1 MAGHSKFK
9 NIMFRKGAQDKKRA
23 KIFAK
28 LGREIQIA
36 SKQGGVDPNS
46 NHRLRTAI
54 DAAKAANVPKDN
66 IERAI
71 KKGSS
76 NETNNLEEIKYE
88 GFGPGGTSLIVETMT
103 DNKNRT
109 ISEIRQIFSKNG
121 GSIAENGSVSH
132 SFTRKGELIYKEDK
146 NLETKIFDFAVELG
160 ADDIVSEDQNYII
173 YCDPEQIISIKEK
186 IAELSIKPISVS
198 LTWLSKAKVNV
209 DNKEDGKKLF
219 NLINQLED
227 NEDVQNISS
236 NYDIS
241 KEVFDTIDF
250 DN

>member
-28 LGREIQIA
+28 LGREVQIA
-36 SKQGGVDPNS
+36 SKIGGADPNS

-71 KKGSS
+71 KKGSDA
-76 NETNNLEEIKYE
+76 ETNNLEEIKYE
-88 GFGPGGTSLIVETMT
+88 GFGPGGTAIIVETMT

-121 GSIAENGSVSH
+121 GSIGESGSVSH
-132 SFTRKGELIYKEDK
+132 SFKRKGELIYKSNEDLK
-146 NLETKIFDFAVELG
+146 NKIFDIAVEAG
-160 ADDIVSEDQNYII
+160 ADDVINEDQDYIV
-173 YCDPEQIISIKEK
+173 YCDPKQIITIKEK
-186 IAELSIKPISVS
+186 ISQLSLEPISVS
-198 LTWLSKAKVNV
+198 LTWISDNKINL
-209 DNKEDGKKLF
+209 NKEDGKKLF

-250 DN
+250 

>member
-23 KIFAK
+23 KIFSK

-36 SKQGGVDPNS
+36 SKQGGSDPDS

-109 ISEIRQIFSKNG
+109 VSEIRQIFSKNG
-121 GSIAENGSVSH
+121 GSIAESGSVSH
-132 SFTRKGELIYKEDK
+132 SFKRKGELIYKANKD
-146 NLETKIFDFAVELG
+146 LENNVFDFAVEAG
-160 ADDIVSEDQNYII
+160 ADDIINEDENYTI
-173 YCDPEQIISIKEK
+173 YCDPNKIISIKEK
-186 IAELSIKPISVS
+186 ISELSIELISVS
-198 LTWLSKAKVNV
+198 LTWISSNRINI
-209 DNKEDGKKLF
+209 NKENGKKLF

-241 KEVFDTIDF
+241 NEVFDTIDF
-250 DN
+250 NK

>member
-1 MAGHSKFK
+1 MAGHSKIK

-28 LGREIQIA
+28 LGREVQIA
-36 SKQGGVDPNS
+36 SKIGGSDPNS

-71 KKGSS
+71 KKGSDA
-76 NETNNLEEIKYE
+76 ETNNLEEIKYE
-88 GFGPGGTSLIVETMT
+88 GFGPGGTAIIVETMT

-121 GSIAENGSVSH
+121 GSIGESGSVSH
-132 SFTRKGELIYKEDK
+132 SFKRKGELIYKENK
-146 NLETKIFDFAVELG
+146 NLESKIFDVAVEAG
-160 ADDIVSEDQNYII
+160 ADDIINEETNYNI
-173 YCDPEQIISIKEK
+173 YCDPNNIINIKEK
-186 IAELSIKPISVS
+186 ISQLSLEPISVS
-198 LTWLSKAKVNV
+198 LTWISDNKINL
-209 DNKEDGKKLF
+209 NKEDGKKLF

-250 DN
+250 

>member
-1 MAGHSKFK
+1 
-9 NIMFRKGAQDKKRA
+9 MFRKGAQDKKRA

-36 SKQGGVDPNS
+36 SKQGGIDPDS

-88 GFGPGGTSLIVETMT
+88 GFGPGGTLFIIDTMT

-109 ISEIRQIFSKNG
+109 VSELRQIFSKNG

-132 SFTRKGELIYKEDK
+132 SFKRKGELIYKADK
-146 NLETKIFDFAVELG
+146 VLENKVFDFAVEAG
-160 ADDIVSEDQNYII
+160 ADDIINEDENYTV
-173 YCDPEQIISIKEK
+173 YCDPNNIISIKEK
-186 IAELSIKPISVS
+186 ISELSIELISVS
-198 LTWLSKAKVNV
+198 LTWISSNKVSV
-209 DNKEDGKKLF
+209 NKEDGKKLF

-241 KEVFDTIDF
+241 NEVFDTIEF

>member
-1 MAGHSKFK
+1 
-9 NIMFRKGAQDKKRA
+9 MFRKGAQDKKRA

-28 LGREIQIA
+28 LGREIQVA
-36 SKQGGVDPNS
+36 SKQGGSDPDS

-54 DAAKAANVPKDN
+54 DAAKVANVPKDN

-109 ISEIRQIFSKNG
+109 VSEIRQIFSKNG
-121 GSIAENGSVSH
+121 GSIAESGSVSH
-132 SFTRKGELIYKEDK
+132 SFKRKGELIYKANKD
-146 NLETKIFDFAVELG
+146 LENNVFDFAVEAG
-160 ADDIVSEDQNYII
+160 ADDIVNEDENYTI
-173 YCDPEQIISIKEK
+173 YCDPNNIISIKEK
-186 IAELSIKPISVS
+186 ISELSMEPISVL
-198 LTWLSKAKVNV
+198 LTWISSNKV
-209 DNKEDGKKLF
+209 DINKDDGKKLF

-227 NEDVQNISS
+227 NDDVQNISS

-241 KEVFDTIDF
+241 KEVFDTIEF

>member
-23 KIFAK
+23 KLFAK

-36 SKQGGVDPNS
+36 SKQGGIDPNS

-54 DAAKAANVPKDN
+54 DAAKVANVPKDN
-66 IERAI
+66 IKRAI
-71 KKGSS
+71 KKGSDS
-76 NETNNLEEIKYE
+76 ETNNLEEIKYE
-88 GFGPGGTSLIVETMT
+88 GFGPGGTSIIVETMT

-121 GSIAENGSVSH
+121 GSITESGGVSH
-132 SFTRKGELIYKEDK
+132 SFQRKGELIYKSDK
-146 NLETKIFDFAVELG
+146 NLESKIFDLAVESG
-160 ADDIVSEDQNYII
+160 ADDVINEGDSYTI
-173 YCDPEQIISIKEK
+173 YCDPKKIINIKEK
-186 IAELSIKPISVS
+186 ISKLPLEPFSVS
-198 LTWLSKAKVNV
+198 LTWISSNKVNV
-209 DNKEDGKKLF
+209 NKEDGKKLF

-241 KEVFDTIDF
+241 NEVFDTIDF
-250 DN
+250 DK

>member
-36 SKQGGVDPNS
+36 SKQGGADPDS

-88 GFGPGGTSLIVETMT
+88 GFGPGGISLIVETMT

-109 ISEIRQIFSKNG
+109 VSEIRQIFSKNG
-121 GSIAENGSVSH
+121 GSVADNGSVSH
-132 SFTRKGELIYKEDK
+132 SFERKGELIYKVDK
-146 NLETKIFDFAVELG
+146 DLKNKIFNLAIEED
-160 ADDIVSEDQNYII
+160 ADDITSDGETQII
-173 YCDPEQIISIKEK
+173 YCKPELINKIKEK
-186 IAELSIKPISVS
+186 VSTLSIEPLSVA
-198 LTWLSKAKVNV
+198 LTWISS
-209 DNKEDGKKLF
+209 NKISIDGEEAKKLF
-219 NLINQLED
+219 HLIDQLED
-227 NEDVQNISS
+227 NEDVQSISS
-236 NYDIS
+236 NYDVS
-241 KEVFDTIDF
+241 DDF
-250 DN
+250 LNEINN

>member
-23 KIFAK
+23 KIFSK

-36 SKQGGVDPNS
+36 SKQGGIDPDS

-76 NETNNLEEIKYE
+76 NEINSLEEIKYE
-88 GFGPGGTSLIVETMT
+88 GFGPGGASLIIETMT

-109 ISEIRQIFSKNG
+109 VSEIREIFSKNG
-121 GSIAENGSVSH
+121 GSIGENGSVSH
-132 SFTRKGELIYKEDK
+132 SFKRKGELIYKSDI
-146 NLETKIFDFAVELG
+146 LQKI
-160 ADDIVSEDQNYII
+160 
-173 YCDPEQIISIKEK
+173 K
-186 IAELSIKPISVS
+186 I
-198 LTWLSKAKVNV
+198 
-209 DNKEDGKKLF
+209 
-219 NLINQLED
+219 
-227 NEDVQNISS
+227 
-236 NYDIS
+236 
-241 KEVFDTIDF
+241 
-250 DN
+250 

>member
-36 SKQGGVDPNS
+36 SKQGGTDPDS

-76 NETNNLEEIKYE
+76 NETDNLEEIKYE

-109 ISEIRQIFSKNG
+109 VSEIRQIFSKNG
-121 GSIAENGSVSH
+121 GSIAESGSVSH
-132 SFTRKGELIYKEDK
+132 SFKRKGELIYKANKD
-146 NLETKIFDFAVELG
+146 LENKIFDFAAELG
-160 ADDIVSEDQNYII
+160 ADDIINEDKNYTI
-173 YCDPEQIISIKEK
+173 YCDPNRIISIKKK
-186 IAELSIKPISVS
+186 ISELSIEPISIS
-198 LTWLSKAKVNV
+198 MTWISSNKV
-209 DNKEDGKKLF
+209 DINKEDGKKLF

-241 KEVFDTIDF
+241 KEVFDTIEF

>member
-36 SKQGGVDPNS
+36 SKQGGIDPDS

-76 NETNNLEEIKYE
+76 NETNNLEEINYE
-88 GFGPGGTSLIVETMT
+88 GFGPGSTSLIVETMT

-109 ISEIRQIFSKNG
+109 VSEIRQIFSKNG

-132 SFTRKGELIYKEDK
+132 SFKRKGELIYKADK
-146 NLETKIFDFAVELG
+146 ALENKVFDFAVEAG
-160 ADDIVSEDQNYII
+160 ADDIINEDENYTV
-173 YCDPEQIISIKEK
+173 YCDPNKIISIKEK
-186 IAELSIKPISVS
+186 ISELSIEPISVS
-198 LTWLSKAKVNV
+198 LTWISSNKVSV
-209 DNKEDGKKLF
+209 NKEDGKKLF

-241 KEVFDTIDF
+241 NEVFDTIEF

>member
-9 NIMFRKGAQDKKRA
+9 NIMFRKGAKDKKRA

-36 SKQGGVDPNS
+36 LKQGGTEPDS

-54 DAAKAANVPKDN
+54 DAAKAANVPKEN

-76 NETNNLEEIKYE
+76 NETDNLEEIKYE
-88 GFGPGGTSLIVETMT
+88 GFGPGGTSLIVETMS

-132 SFTRKGELIYKEDK
+132 SFTRKGELVYKADK
-146 NLETKIFDFAVELG
+146 NLEGKIFDLAVEFG
-160 ADDIVSEDQNYII
+160 ADDIVNEDENYII
-173 YCDPEQIISIKEK
+173 YCNPEKIITIKEK
-186 IAELSIKPISVS
+186 IAELSIEPISVS
-198 LTWLSKAKVNV
+198 LTWISKTKVNV
-209 DNKEDGKKLF
+209 DKEEGKKLF

-250 DN
+250 DNY

>member
-23 KIFAK
+23 KLFAK

-36 SKQGGVDPNS
+36 TKSGGEDPSS

-54 DAAKAANVPKDN
+54 DAAKAANLPKDN

-71 KKGSS
+71 KKGTE
-76 NETNNLEEIKYE
+76 NEANNLEEIKYE
-88 GFGPGGTSLIVETMT
+88 GFGPGGVAIIVETMT

-132 SFTRKGELIYKEDK
+132 SFKRKGEIIYKADK
-146 NLETKIFDFAVELG
+146 NLESKLFDLAVEAG
-160 ADDIVSEDQNYII
+160 ADDIINEDDSYIL
-173 YCDPEQIISIKEK
+173 YCEVDKIIEIKNKIKDLNIDP
-186 IAELSIKPISVS
+186 LSIS
-198 LTWLSKAKVNV
+198 LTWISSNRIVI
-209 DNKEDGKKLF
+209 DNKDDGKKIF
-219 NLINQLED
+219 SLINQLED
-227 NEDVQNISS
+227 NDDVQNISS

-241 KEVFDTIDF
+241 KELFDTIDF
-250 DN
+250 NN

>member
-36 SKQGGVDPNS
+36 SKQGGIDPDS

-54 DAAKAANVPKDN
+54 DAAKVANVPKDN

-88 GFGPGGTSLIVETMT
+88 GFGPGSTSLIVETMT

-109 ISEIRQIFSKNG
+109 VSEIRQIFSKNG

-132 SFTRKGELIYKEDK
+132 SFKRKGELIYKADK
-146 NLETKIFDFAVELG
+146 ALENKVFDFAV
-160 ADDIVSEDQNYII
+160 DDIINEDENYTV
-173 YCDPEQIISIKEK
+173 YCDPNKIISIKEK
-186 IAELSIKPISVS
+186 ISELSIEPISVS
-198 LTWLSKAKVNV
+198 LTWISSNKVSV
-209 DNKEDGKKLF
+209 NKEDGKKLF

-241 KEVFDTIDF
+241 NEVFDTIEF
-250 DN
+250 NN

>member
-23 KIFAK
+23 KLFAK

-36 SKQGGVDPNS
+36 TKSGGEDPSS

-54 DAAKAANVPKDN
+54 DAAKAANLPKDN

-71 KKGSS
+71 KKGTE
-76 NETNNLEEIKYE
+76 NEANNLEEIKYE
-88 GFGPGGTSLIVETMT
+88 GFGPGGVAIIVETMT

-132 SFTRKGELIYKEDK
+132 SFKRKGEIIYKADK
-146 NLETKIFDFAVELG
+146 NLESKLFDLAVEAG
-160 ADDIVSEDQNYII
+160 ADDIINEDDNYIL
-173 YCDPEQIISIKEK
+173 YCEVDKIIEIKNKIKDLNIDP
-186 IAELSIKPISVS
+186 LSIS
-198 LTWLSKAKVNV
+198 LTWISSNRIII
-209 DNKEDGKKLF
+209 DNKDDGKKIF
-219 NLINQLED
+219 SLINQLED
-227 NEDVQNISS
+227 NDDVQNISS

-241 KEVFDTIDF
+241 KELFDTIDF
-250 DN
+250 NN

>member
-36 SKQGGVDPNS
+36 SKQGGIDPDS

-88 GFGPGGTSLIVETMT
+88 GFGPGSTSLIVETMT

-109 ISEIRQIFSKNG
+109 ASNIRSIFQKYGGNLGTMGSASHNFNQIGIIKIDKKEISNDQIF
-121 GSIAENGSVSH
+121 
-132 SFTRKGELIYKEDK
+132 ELVIDS
-146 NLETKIFDFAVELG
+146 G
-160 ADDIVSEDQNYII
+160 ADE
-173 YCDPEQIISIKEK
+173 C
-186 IAELSIKPISVS
+186 
-198 LTWLSKAKVNV
+198 
-209 DNKEDGKKLF
+209 
-219 NLINQLED
+219 
-227 NEDVQNISS
+227 ISS
-236 NYDIS
+236 
-241 KEVFDTIDF
+241 
-250 DN
+250 DNFHEIHCEKNEIYSVKKNIEMKLKRK